1 MSITKL
7 FGSYGFN
14 TKSDS
19 FNDEMKFFAK
29 MSILDWC
36 GVAYAAKQEPV
47 SKIVSEMVKVDK
59 EEAQK
64 DLLLQKSGFNISS
77 NNEQPPNI

>member
-14 TKSDS
+14 STLDS

-36 GVAYAAKQEPV
+36 GEPMRQN
-47 SKIVSEMVKVDK
+47 KNRFRK
-59 EEAQK
+59 
-64 DLLLQKSGFNISS
+64 
-77 NNEQPPNI
+77 